1 MEEGRGEGGERWRR
15 GGVVGLLR
23 TLVQAY
29 EDPRDRRLKASPH
42 SVTKACQP
50 AGRADGKVC

>member
-1 MEEGRGEGGERWRR
+1 MEGGRK

-29 EDPRDRRLKASPH
+29 EDPRDRRLKASLH

-50 AGRADGKVC
+50 SGRADGKVF